1 MQSIGERL
9 EEARKRKGIS
19 IREAVEA
26 TKIRGDYLQK
36 FESNQYDIRLP
47 EVYVRGFLRSYS
59 NFLKLPADKII
70 ADYNALHQGGG
81 EPKSTRAV
89 GRELYGSMDISTTKG
104 KEPDTTHTGG
114 TTPPI
119 TATTPAGGPAAS
131 LNPSTFTPPRHA
143 TGTPL
148 DKKLIIKIG
157 AIVVAVVVIIILAVM
172 LATGGRDKKPSAP
185 RETWVTAQPGEATI
199 TITVKTIP
207 AEVKVASQAAQPGD
221 ASIIYYEG
229 TIPAG
234 QSRTLP
240 RREALRVESAQ
251 FSSVQF
257 VIDGRPWDMTA
268 TKVDIR
274 AP

>member
-70 ADYNALHQGGG
+70 ADYNALHQGGSQ
-81 EPKSTRAV
+81 PKSTRAV
-89 GRELYGSMDISTTKG
+89 GRELYGSMDISTTKE
-104 KEPDTTHTGG
+104 KEPDTHTGG

-119 TATTPAGGPAAS
+119 TANTHTGESTKPS
-131 LNPSTFTPPRHA
+131 NPSTFVPPRGA

-172 LATGGRDKKPSAP
+172 LATGGRDKKTSAP

-207 AEVKVASQAAQPGD
+207 AEVKVASQAAQPGG
-221 ASIIYYEG
+221 APVIYYEG